1 MRHNN
6 SLSLFTYWNAKRA
19 NRPAPARSD
28 IEPSDIRTLLPHVF
42 ICELATDGQLAFR
55 LAGTAICSLKGKEL
69 KASHFAELWFRDGQR
84 NIERTAQAVV
94 TNSTPAV
101 LSVDALSSGG
111 RMTSAELLLLPVSGP
126 TGGND
131 RLIGVLSVIEPPYWL
146 GHDPVAGFSTTGIRF
161 LDVER
166 EPVFLANR
174 PEVQLPPADKRNSDA
189 PLFGRRKAPHLV
201 IVEGGRRD

>member
-6 SLSLFTYWNAKRA
+6 SLSLFTYWNAKRG

-42 ICELATDGQLAFR
+42 ICEIAAGGQLAFR

-69 KASHFAELWFRDGQR
+69 KASLFSELWFRDGQR

-94 TNSTPAV
+94 SHSTPAV
-101 LSVDALSSGG
+101 LSVDALSSGA
-111 RMTSAELLLLPVSGP
+111 RMTSAELLLLPVRGP
-126 TGGND
+126 TGAND
-131 RLIGVLSVIEPPYWL
+131 RLIGVLSVIDPPYWL

-161 LDVER
+161 LDIDR

-174 PEVQLPPADKRNSDA
+174 PEVPLPAAQPRHSE

-201 IVEGGRRD
+201 VVEGGRRD